1 MQTQYVKGHPLKP
14 LNQTKVDW
22 LKTHW
27 WSGGPIEKDDLPQF
41 CSEASVRSLEPGNL
55 VEDSIIDEYCK
66 LLETRELMLYI
77 DSDTAASYYFMNPWF
92 FQVMA
97 TYHSTKKNPLRR
109 KASEWSKFDT
119 DCKAYG
125 TLDKGAR
132 KITDYSYIL
141 MPVATDGHWILFLW
155 SIKYYRVTL
164 FDSLRDDAPLM
175 SLREV
180 YAKEYY
186 AVVNL

>member
-1 MQTQYVKGHPLKP
+1 MNPICEGTSSQA

-27 WSGGPIEKDDLPQF
+27 WSGGPIEKADLPQF

-66 LLETRELMLYI
+66 LLKTRELMLYI
-77 DSDTAASYYFMNPWF
+77 DSDTVASYYFMNPWF

-97 TYHSTKKNPLRR
+97 TYHSKKKNPLRG
-109 KASEWSKFDT
+109 KASEWDKFDG

-132 KITDYSYIL
+132 NITNYTYIL
-141 MPVATDGHWILFLW
+141 MPVSTEGHWLLFLW
-155 SIKYYRVTL
+155 SVKDYRVTL

-186 AVVNL
+186 VVVNL

>member
-1 MQTQYVKGHPLKP
+1 
-14 LNQTKVDW
+14 
-22 LKTHW
+22 
-27 WSGGPIEKDDLPQF
+27 
-41 CSEASVRSLEPGNL
+41 
-55 VEDSIIDEYCK
+55 
-66 LLETRELMLYI
+66 
-77 DSDTAASYYFMNPWF
+77 
-92 FQVMA
+92 MA
-97 TYHSTKKNPLRR
+97 TYHSKKKNPLRR
-109 KASEWSKFDT
+109 KASECSKFDT

-155 SIKYYRVTL
+155 SVKDYRVTL

-186 AVVNL
+186 DVEKLMPIIFRRLDPENYPEESIIFPEVEQVKIRPSKEMALIVVFLL